1 LKIQKIGLK
10 RENLVKNVKLF
21 VESQEISKLDIYAHL
36 KCNEDEVKV
45 LQYLTRQYIIGN
57 DNILV
62 VDILSEFYDIKK
74 LEHIEYVYI
83 IKNLLE
89 LGWITQSNFITTKIS
104 ELSQLELINTAV
116 NLSSSFLKLLE
127 VGSLELT
134 LPDIKEYSDHL
145 EYLQDQFF
153 KIDLAQKLN
162 IVKHN
167 FDENSPNANR
177 LRSKLS
183 LLENRIKERVET
195 TSNTIMLED
204 FFKQHNL
211 EEKEQMVFLALL
223 KEEYG
228 GSDESIRDMNSLIA
242 LVSSDDYEKIKHRSL
257 LEESG
262 NLISNGLIDYDEML
276 TPFGG
281 INRNFYIPESI
292 LYKISHPVKKEK
304 RQQKIKLDML
314 IQDQEIFE
322 LIEPKK
328 TLEDVVLNDKTKKT
342 LDLLLKQVDKSV
354 IERLKKWGIKD
365 KKKGIDARIIFYGA
379 AGTGKTITALALAK
393 SLKKQVLSFD
403 CSKIL
408 SMYVGESEK
417 NVRKIFDEY
426 KELCTKTKT
435 EPVLLLNEA
444 DQFLSNRVS
453 GQISGSDKM
462 HNQMQN
468 IFLEQIER
476 FEGILVATTNLLD
489 SIDKAFSR
497 RFNYKIEFLKP
508 NLEQRTLLW
517 KKLLSSELPL
527 EKNFDVKKLAKS
539 SLTGGQIELV
549 IKNTAYKL
557 AIDEEAIFTVEAF
570 LEEIQKE
577 EKGQFD
583 KDKTVG
589 FMS

>member
-1 LKIQKIGLK
+1 MNNVIKFIKSENIQEL
-10 RENLVKNVKLF
+10 
-21 VESQEISKLDIYAHL
+21 EIYTQL
-36 KCNEDEVKV
+36 KCSDEETKI
-45 LQYLTRQYIIGN
+45 LQYLTKQYIIGV
-57 DNILV
+57 DNVLV
-62 VDILSEFYDIKK
+62 IDVLGEFYDLKE
-74 LEHIEYVYI
+74 LEHLNHLNK

-89 LGWITQSNFITTKIS
+89 LGWIVQSNFMAAKIS
-104 ELSQLELINTAV
+104 ELSQLELINTTV

-127 VGSLELT
+127 VGSLELV
-134 LPDIKEYSDHL
+134 LPEIKEYSDHL

-177 LRSKLS
+177 LRTKLG

-195 TSNTIMLED
+195 TKSDIMLEQ
-204 FFKQHNL
+204 FFKENDL
-211 EEKEQMVFLALL
+211 NEKEQMIFLALL

-242 LVSSDDYEKIKHRSL
+242 LVSTDDYEKIKHRSL
-257 LEESG
+257 LEESS

-281 INRNFYIPESI
+281 INRNFYIPEQI
-292 LYKISHPVKKEK
+292 LYKISHPTKKTK
-304 RQQKIKLDML
+304 RTQKIKLDML
-314 IQDQEIFE
+314 IQEQEMFE

-328 TLEDVVLNDKTKKT
+328 SLEDVVLNDKTKRT
-342 LDLLLKQVDKSV
+342 LDLLLKQVDKNV
-354 IERLKKWGIKD
+354 VDKLKKWGIKD

-417 NVRKIFDEY
+417 NVRKIFDDY
-426 KELCTKTKT
+426 KELSNKTKS
-435 EPVLLLNEA
+435 EPILLLNEA

-476 FEGILVATTNLLD
+476 FDGILIATTNLLD

-508 NLEQRTLLW
+508 DENQRKTLW
-517 KKLLSSELPL
+517 EKLLPDALPL
-527 EKNFDVKKLAKS
+527 EENFDIEILAKYN
-539 SLTGGQIELV
+539 LTGGQIELI

-557 AIDEEAIFTVEAF
+557 AIEDEPIFKVSDF
-570 LEEIQKE
+570 IEEIKKE
-577 EKGQFD
+577 EKSQFD
-583 KDKTVG
+583 KDKKVG
-589 FMS
+589 FFS